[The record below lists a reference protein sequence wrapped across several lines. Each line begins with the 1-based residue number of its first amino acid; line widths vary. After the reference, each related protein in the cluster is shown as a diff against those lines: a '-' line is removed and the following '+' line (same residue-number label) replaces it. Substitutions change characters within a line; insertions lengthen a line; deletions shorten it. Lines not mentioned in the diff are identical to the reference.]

1 MAHRITITQ
10 TKTKFT
16 PAGIDFYNPS
26 DEFKIFFEKWI
37 NSGHM
42 TQIQNTVSA
51 DGLQKV
57 SIVEFTS
64 LEKLSEFIE
73 TWENIDYVTLRNY
86 YNELNFI
93 SFNREDVAV

>member
-1 MAHRITITQ
+1 MAYRITITQ
-10 TKTKFT
+10 AKTKFT

-26 DEFKIFFEKWI
+26 IDFKIFFQGWI
-37 NSGHM
+37 DSGHM

-64 LEKLSEFIE
+64 LEKHNEFVE
-73 TWENIDYVTLRNY
+73 QSNIFDYVNLRNS
-86 YNELNFI
+86 YNKLNFI
-93 SFNREDVAV
+93 SFNREDVQV